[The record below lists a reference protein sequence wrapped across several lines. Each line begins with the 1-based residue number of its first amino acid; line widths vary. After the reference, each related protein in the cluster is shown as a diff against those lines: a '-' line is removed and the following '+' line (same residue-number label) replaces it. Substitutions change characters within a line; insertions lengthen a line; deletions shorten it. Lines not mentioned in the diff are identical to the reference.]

1 VARYSDRRAREANE
15 DVTRF
20 ERDTAIAT
28 VTPGH
33 HRAELGDAWWIGPG
47 PNGGYMAAVLLRA
60 IAAATADPKRAP
72 RSLTVHYVRRPER
85 GVADIFT
92 TIERAGRS
100 LSTVS
105 ARLVQHDRLV
115 AVAIAALSEPRRPAQ
130 PLVLPATRM
139 PVVAPLADAPRW
151 HAAEGSPAAGFHEQ
165 FEMRWAIPE
174 TPWSGSDVAG
184 SAAWV
189 RLAEPR
195 VPDAAVVA
203 LFADAL
209 PPAVFSVARAFADV
223 GPVPT
228 VDLTVHFRAP
238 LPLAGVTA
246 DDFLLCSFTTRGVS
260 EGFLEEDG
268 EIWTADG
275 VLVAQSRQLAVV
287 A

>member
-1 VARYSDRRAREANE
+1 M
-15 DVTRF
+15 TTF
-20 ERDTAIAT
+20 ERDTTIET
-28 VTPGH
+28 VAPGH
-33 HRAELGDAWWIGPG
+33 HRARLGDGWWIGPG

-60 IAAATADPKRAP
+60 IVVATNDPARAP

-85 GVADIFT
+85 GVADIHT

-105 ARLVQHDRLV
+105 ARLVQEGRVV
-115 AVAIAALSEPRRPAQ
+115 AVALAALSGPRRTSRD
-130 PLVLPATRM
+130 LVLPSACM
-139 PVVAPLADAPRW
+139 PEAIPLAHARPWR
-151 HAAEGSPAAGFHEQ
+151 AAEGSLAARFHDR

-174 TPWSGSDVAG
+174 TPWSGARTAR

-189 RLAEPR
+189 RLAEPCP
-195 VPDAAVVA
+195 VDAAVIA
-203 LFADAL
+203 LYADAL
-209 PPAVFSVARAFADV
+209 PPAVFAVAREWEEV

-238 LPLAGVTA
+238 LPLAGADA
-246 DDFLLCSFTTRGVS
+246 DDFLLCRFETRVAS

-275 VLVAQSRQLAVV
+275 RLVAQSRQLAIL

>member
-1 VARYSDRRAREANE
+1 M
-15 DVTRF
+15 TRF
-20 ERDTAIAT
+20 ERDTTIETLA
-28 VTPGH
+28 PGR

-60 IAAATADPKRAP
+60 MAAATADPKRAP
-72 RSLTVHYVRRPER
+72 RSLTVHYLRRPER
-85 GVADIFT
+85 GAAEIHT
-92 TIERAGRS
+92 AIERAGRS

-115 AVAIAALSEPRRPAQ
+115 AFAIAALSEPRRPPQ
-130 PLVLPATRM
+130 PLVLPAARM
-139 PVVAPLADAPRW
+139 PEVAPLARAPRW

-165 FEMRWAIPE
+165 LEMRWAVPE
-174 TPWSGSDVAG
+174 TPWSGSAVAR

-189 RLAEPR
+189 RLAEPC

-203 LFADAL
+203 LYADAL

-228 VDLTVHFRAP
+228 VDLTVHFRQP
-238 LPLAGVTA
+238 LPLAGVRA
-246 DDFLLCSFTTRGVS
+246 DDFLLCHFTTRVVA

-275 VLVAQSRQLAVV
+275 VLVAQSRQLAIL

>member
-1 VARYSDRRAREANE
+1 M
-15 DVTRF
+15 TTF
-20 ERDTAIAT
+20 ERDTTIET
-28 VTPGH
+28 VAPGH
-33 HRAELGDAWWIGPG
+33 HRARLGDGWWIGPG
-47 PNGGYMAAVLLRA
+47 PNGGYMAAVMLRA
-60 IAAATADPKRAP
+60 IAAATNDPARAP

-85 GVADIFT
+85 GVADIHT

-105 ARLVQHDRLV
+105 ARLVQDGGVV
-115 AVAIAALSEPRRPAQ
+115 AVAVAALSVARRTTRA
-130 PLVLPATRM
+130 LALPAAGM
-139 PVVAPLADAPRW
+139 PEVIPSSRAQRW

-174 TPWSGSDVAG
+174 TPWSGSKAAR

-195 VPDAAVVA
+195 AIDAAVLA
-203 LFADAL
+203 LYADAL
-209 PPAVFSVARAFADV
+209 PPAVFSVARAWEDV

-228 VDLTVHFRAP
+228 IDLTVHFRAP
-238 LPLAGVTA
+238 LPLAAVAA
-246 DDFLLCSFTTRGVS
+246 DDFLLCHFVTRAVS

-275 VLVAQSRQLAVV
+275 RLVAQSRQLAIL

>member
-1 VARYSDRRAREANE
+1 M
-15 DVTRF
+15 TTF
-20 ERDTAIAT
+20 ERDTTIET
-28 VTPGH
+28 VAPGH
-33 HRAELGDAWWIGPG
+33 HRARLGDGWWIGPG
-47 PNGGYMAAVLLRA
+47 PNGGYMAAVILRA
-60 IAAATADPKRAP
+60 IAAATDDPARAP

-85 GVADIFT
+85 GVADIHT

-105 ARLVQHDRLV
+105 ARLVQDGRVV
-115 AVAIAALSEPRRPAQ
+115 AVAVAALSEARRTTRAV
-130 PLVLPATRM
+130 VLPAAGMPEVLPSTR
-139 PVVAPLADAPRW
+139 AQRW

-174 TPWSGSDVAG
+174 TPWSGSRTAR

-195 VPDAAVVA
+195 TIDAAVVA
-203 LFADAL
+203 LYADAL
-209 PPAVFSVARAFADV
+209 PPAVFSVARAWEDV

-238 LPLAGVTA
+238 LPLAAVAA
-246 DDFLLCSFTTRGVS
+246 DDFLLCHFTTRVMS

-275 VLVAQSRQLAVV
+275 TLVAQSRQLAIL

>member
-1 VARYSDRRAREANE
+1 
-15 DVTRF
+15 VTRF
-20 ERDTAIAT
+20 ERDTAVET
-28 VTPGH
+28 VAPGR

-60 IAAATADPKRAP
+60 ITAAVGDAARAP

-85 GVADIFT
+85 GPAEIHT

-105 ARLVQHDRLV
+105 ARLMQHDRLV
-115 AVAIAALSEPRRPAQ
+115 AVALAALSAPRRTERLLA
-130 PLVLPATRM
+130 LPAVGL
-139 PVVAPLADAPRW
+139 PAVIPLARAERW
-151 HAAEGSPAAGFHEQ
+151 HAREGTPAAGFHEQ
-165 FEMRWAIPE
+165 FEMRWAVPE
-174 TPWSGSDVAG
+174 MPWSGSSTARA
-184 SAAWV
+184 AAWV

-195 VPDAAVVA
+195 EIDAGVVA

-209 PPAVFSVARAFADV
+209 PPAVFSAARDWNDV

-228 VDLTVHFRAP
+228 VDLTVHFRTP
-238 LPLAGVTA
+238 LPLAHVAT
-246 DDFLLCSFTTRGVS
+246 DDFLLCHFTTRALS

-268 EIWTADG
+268 EIWTTDG
-275 VLVAQSRQLAVV
+275 RLVAQSRQLAIL